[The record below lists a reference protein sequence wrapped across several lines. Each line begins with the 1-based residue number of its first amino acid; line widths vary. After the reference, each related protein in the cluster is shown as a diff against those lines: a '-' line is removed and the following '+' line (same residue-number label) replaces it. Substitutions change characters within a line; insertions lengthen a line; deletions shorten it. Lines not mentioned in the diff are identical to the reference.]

1 VNRQVD
7 FDEVRNAMD
16 TLLFTQDTKDTIW
29 SILAAVLHLGNVAFT
44 DKRNPDVDEVAKVAN
59 KQTLAFAASLVGCD
73 PKLLTSCL
81 TMRKLSTGNVVVP
94 YKVDEAGHTRDA
106 MTKTLY
112 SLLFEWII
120 KQINKTL
127 EAGGTSKNG
136 RGRGGG
142 GMSDSIIALLDIFG
156 FESFQTN
163 SFEQLCINYCNEKLN
178 NHFNEHVFKGEI
190 AAYAAE
196 GVVVPNLVF
205 KDNKPILD
213 FIEGKGDG
221 LYSILDEQVN
231 RIMVNGTDA
240 KFLSKVQQM
249 HGSHKHYIMPKRNNC
264 PDPDTRNCFGVVHF
278 AGDVFY
284 NVRDF
289 VEKNKVC
296 VWRGGL

>member
-1 VNRQVD
+1 
-7 FDEVRNAMD
+7 
-16 TLLFTQDTKDTIW
+16 
-29 SILAAVLHLGNVAFT
+29 VLHLGNVAFT

-127 EAGGTSKNG
+127 EVSFRSLGGA
-136 RGRGGG
+136 

-289 VEKNKVC
+289 VEKNK
-296 VWRGGL
+296 